1 MKRNDLNAIITGIV
15 HRYIEDG
22 WVLEMDNASWVIGVL
37 RGGAS
42 P

>member
-22 WVLEMDNASWVIGVL
+22 WALEMDNASYSDVV
-37 RGGAS
+37 GGRQS
-42 P
+42 

>member
-22 WVLEMDNASWVIGVL
+22 WVLEMDCYPAN
-37 RGGAS
+37 
-42 P
+42 